1 MSKQVNVRG
10 DSAQVFETS
19 ADRGYPFGTRMHVP
33 DGRVFRRAQADT
45 TALAVGRTAQQALP
59 YVKVTNQEVAEKVG
73 GDALNVVRLT
83 VPVATVP
90 TDTLEFPA
98 GLFEEG
104 LLYVIS
110 GGGGGHVYRIE
121 NSLVGDSVASTVTF
135 ILETNLMIDRQGD
148 ASATTSRVTVLQNKF
163 KALTLTN
170 APPYMPVV
178 GVTPVAV
185 AANAF
190 YWLQVQGA
198 AAVLQ
203 EGDLRAGLPVAASYE
218 DKGAVTH
225 AAVVVPDPDTTR
237 ESEVRGT
244 SQGLAVA
251 DYLGEG
257 EQQDQGT
264 HRLTSVTGLG
274 VIPPVVLGHVVL
286 AAEDT
291 ESALVHLSIEV

>member
-1 MSKQVNVRG
+1 MTKQVNVRG
-10 DSAQVFETS
+10 DPRDVFETS
-19 ADRGYPFGTRMHVP
+19 TNKSYAFGTRMHVP

-45 TALAVGRTAQQALP
+45 TALVVGRTAQQALP
-59 YVKVTNQEVAEKVG
+59 HIKTVNQEIAEKTATER
-73 GDALNVVRLT
+73 DDVV
-83 VPVATVP
+83 VVNIPVSSGP
-90 TDTLEFPA
+90 EDIPA
-98 GLFEEG
+98 GLFDEG
-104 LLYVIS
+104 LLYVVS
-110 GGGGGHVYRIE
+110 GGGAGHVYRI
-121 NSLVGDSVASTVTF
+121 NTSQVGNPIANTVTF
-135 ILETNLMIDRQGD
+135 NLEAEIIDRQGV
-148 ASATTSRVTVLQNKF
+148 ASTTTTRVTVLQNKF

-185 AANAF
+185 AASAF

-225 AAVVVPDPDTTR
+225 AVVVVPDPETTR

-244 SQGLAVA
+244 SGGLALVN
-251 DYLGEG
+251 YPGEG

-264 HRLTSVTGLG
+264 HRLTSVSGLG

-286 AAEDT
+286 ADDDT
-291 ESALVHLSIEV
+291 NFALVHLSIEV

>member
-10 DSAQVFETS
+10 DSAEVFETS
-19 ADRGYPFGTRMHVP
+19 ATKGYGLGTRMHVP
-33 DGRVFRRAQADT
+33 DGRVFRRARADT
-45 TALAVGRTAQQALP
+45 TALVVGRTAQQALP
-59 YVKVTNQEVAEKVG
+59 HIKTINQEIAEKATG
-73 GDALNVVRLT
+73 EKADVVVVN
-83 VPVATVP
+83 VPVSTAP
-90 TDTLEFPA
+90 IDFPV
-98 GLFEEG
+98 GLFDEG
-104 LLYVIS
+104 LLYVVS
-110 GGGGGHVYRIE
+110 GGGAGHVYRIE
-121 NSLVGDSVASTVTF
+121 NSLEGNSVNGTLTLT
-135 ILETNLMIDRQGD
+135 LEAAAEMIGRQGT
-148 ASATTSRVTVLQNKF
+148 ASATTSRVTLLQNKF
-163 KALTLTN
+163 TALTLTN

-185 AANAF
+185 AASAF

-225 AAVVVPDPDTTR
+225 AVVVVPDPATTQ
-237 ESEVRGT
+237 ESIVRGS

-264 HRLTSVTGLG
+264 HRLTSVTGL
-274 VIPPVVLGHVVL
+274 
-286 AAEDT
+286 
-291 ESALVHLSIEV
+291 

>member
-10 DSAQVFETS
+10 DSAEVFETS
-19 ADRGYPFGTRMHVP
+19 ATKGYGLGTRMHVP

-45 TALAVGRTAQQALP
+45 TALVVGRTAQQALP
-59 YVKVTNQEVAEKVG
+59 HIKTINQEIAEKATG
-73 GDALNVVRLT
+73 EKANVVVVN
-83 VPVATVP
+83 VPVSSAP
-90 TDTLEFPA
+90 IDFPV
-98 GLFEEG
+98 GLFNEG
-104 LLYVIS
+104 LLYVVS
-110 GGGGGHVYRIE
+110 GGGAGHVYRIDSSLE
-121 NSLVGDSVASTVTF
+121 GNSTDGTVTF
-135 ILETNLMIDRQGD
+135 ELDAPMINRQGA
-148 ASATTSRVTVLQNKF
+148 ASATTSRVTVLLNKF
-163 KALTLTN
+163 TALTLTN
-170 APPYMPVV
+170 APPYMPVL

-185 AANAF
+185 AASAF

-198 AAVLQ
+198 TAVLQ
-203 EGDLRAGLPVAASYE
+203 EGDLRAGLPIAASYE

-225 AAVVVPDPDTTR
+225 AVVVVPDPITTR
-237 ESEVRGT
+237 ERDVRAT
-244 SQGLAVA
+244 SQGLAVV

-291 ESALVHLSIEV
+291 ESVLVHLSIEV